1 MLRDLFI
8 SFFLFIDLFIYLFIL
23 AFFIF
28 FLYLK
33 TSNCVT
39 ELSRFAMLPALLVT
53 SFFAAIFT
61 AGYWK

>member
-8 SFFLFIDLFIYLFIL
+8 SFFLFIDLFIL
-23 AFFIF
+23 AYFIF
-28 FLYLK
+28 FIYLK

>member
-8 SFFLFIDLFIYLFIL
+8 SFFLFIYLFIL
-23 AFFIF
+23 PYFILF
-28 FLYLK
+28 IYLK

-39 ELSRFAMLPALLVT
+39 ELSRFAMLPALFVT

>member
-8 SFFLFIDLFIYLFIL
+8 SFFLFIDLFIL
-23 AFFIF
+23 AYFIF

>member
-1 MLRDLFI
+1 MLR
-8 SFFLFIDLFIYLFIL
+8 DLFIYLFIL
-23 AFFIF
+23 PYFILF
-28 FLYLK
+28 IYLK

-39 ELSRFAMLPALLVT
+39 ELSRFAMLPALFVT